1 MLPMCS
7 ELSRPTRVNVSPPSV
22 DLYTPSPY
30 VALRGFEFSPVP
42 SQTMSEFFGSITTQ
56 HMLNEPPLSNTECHV
71 LPRLS
76 LFQSPPTADATKY
89 LVGLFG
95 STSTSATRPVLSV
108 GPSPRSSRPLNPSA
122 VIRFAPPCPRP
133 AATARTTNIDT
144 KTACTRLICVTPKS
158 ACLPKLRTSDF
169 ELQT

>member
-42 SQTMSEFFGSITTQ
+42 SQTMSEFLGSITTQ

-76 LFQSPPTADATKY
+76 LFHNPPTADATKY

-108 GPSPRSSRPLNPSA
+108 GPIPRSSMPLNPSA
-122 VIRFAPPCPRP
+122 VIRFAPGPWVRP
-133 AATARTTNIDT
+133 AVTARMTNIDM
-144 KTACTRLICVTPKS
+144 KTNCARLISVTPLFARS
-158 ACLPKLRTSDF
+158 ASSKF
-169 ELQT
+169 